1 MRVGIGMEIIVIAL
15 VILAA
20 YVVQQVLGKVKVRF
34 VGYIIPILMVVYG
47 TYATIQNFQGLLQFG
62 FTTGR
67 TIATVLVVVLYAS
80 LTYSLHRVYERTKAE
95 AESAYPSL
103 KDRGIL

>member
-1 MRVGIGMEIIVIAL
+1 MEIIVIVLA
-15 VILAA
+15 ISAA
-20 YVVQQVLGKVKVRF
+20 YAVQRMLGKVKVRF
-34 VGYIIPILMVVYG
+34 IGYIIPILMVVYG

>member
-15 VILAA
+15 VILTA

-34 VGYIIPILMVVYG
+34 VGYIIPVLTAVYG
-47 TYATIQNFQGLLQFG
+47 TYATIQNFQVLLQFG

-67 TIATVLVVVLYAS
+67 SIATVLVVVFYAS
-80 LTYSLHRVYERTKAE
+80 LTYSLHRVYERAKVET
-95 AESAYPSL
+95 ESSYPSL

>member
-1 MRVGIGMEIIVIAL
+1 MKVGIGMEIIVIAL

-47 TYATIQNFQGLLQFG
+47 TYATIQNFQVLLQFG
-62 FTTGR
+62 FTMGSS
-67 TIATVLVVVLYAS
+67 IATILVVILYVS
-80 LTYSLHRVYERTKAE
+80 LTYSLHRVYKRSKEE
-95 AESAYPSL
+95 AEYPYQSL